1 MTKLQEYFDALQR
14 IKENRARRVPKGV
27 AINNDNVSIEA
38 GRGRGSIKKSRPA
51 FSGLIRNI
59 AQAEE
64 ERRLAAF
71 PTGTPTP
78 TGSEDVDTLRSQLDA
93 SLGRELSLLLELY
106 DTKKQLAQ
114 LTGGNVLPLRQPK

>member
-14 IKENRARRVPKGV
+14 IKENRARLVPKGV

-51 FSGLIRNI
+51 FSGLIRDI
-59 AQAEE
+59 TKAEE

-71 PTGTPTP
+71 PTGTSTSA
-78 TGSEDVDTLRSQLDA
+78 GGDDVDTLRSQLDA